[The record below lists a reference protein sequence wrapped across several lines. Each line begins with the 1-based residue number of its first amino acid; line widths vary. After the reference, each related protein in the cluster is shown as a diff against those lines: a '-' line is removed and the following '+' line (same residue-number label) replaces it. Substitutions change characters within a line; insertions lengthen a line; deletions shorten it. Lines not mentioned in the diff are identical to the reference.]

1 MIRKTTRSFGTSFV
15 SAQEIQREKE
25 IMLHLRKTVFTRVV
39 ILGAAVMVL
48 SSMTAPHGAAA
59 DPKRPES
66 RPRLGINLA
75 GPADWNT
82 ELPLVDVFRLSR
94 RWVSQRKGA
103 PWGKGPPLDLDQHG
117 WVRRLGPD
125 CWAETPLCTISGGHY
140 PAGEYTVL
148 YDGEGELDAWNT
160 LGVISRSPGK
170 MVVRVDPSRGGFHLK
185 LMSTNAENY
194 VRNIRMIMP
203 GFLKTYRDNPWHPAF
218 LHRWQG
224 VACLR
229 FMDFMK
235 TNNSTISSWSQ
246 RPKLEDATFTSR
258 GVPLELMI
266 DLANRLKADPWFCM
280 PHLADD
286 DYVRNFARMVKE
298 RLHPSRR
305 VYIEYSNELWNGMF
319 RQSRWAGEE
328 GRKLSFAE
336 KPWEAGWRF
345 TAYRSV
351 QIFRIWEEVFGGT
364 QRLVRVLASQAANPY
379 VSERIVEFQDAYKHA
394 DALTIAPYISCNVPQ
409 EGKRLNA
416 ATVEKWTVEQALDY
430 MERTALPESIR
441 WIQGSKEVADKYGLK
456 LVAYEG
462 GQHMVGV
469 YGVENNEAITTL
481 LHAANAH
488 PRMGEVYSRYYDA
501 WVKEGGDLFCHFS
514 SVGQWSKW
522 GSWGLLQFSDEHPA
536 KSPKFVA
543 TMHWARELGQPV
555 NAPGR

>member
-1 MIRKTTRSFGTSFV
+1 MPRVPGNALTRILTFGVT
-15 SAQEIQREKE
+15 ATIAATG
-25 IMLHLRKTVFTRVV
+25 LFTGYSS
-39 ILGAAVMVL
+39 GASKA
-48 SSMTAPHGAAA
+48 
-59 DPKRPES
+59 PES
-66 RPRLGINLA
+66 KPRLGINLA

-82 ELPLVDVFRLSR
+82 ELPFVDVFRLSR
-94 RWVSQRKGA
+94 RWVSQRKGS
-103 PWGKGPPLDLDQHG
+103 PWGKGPALDLDENG
-117 WVRRLGPD
+117 WVTRLEPD

-160 LGVISRSPGK
+160 LGLISRSPGK
-170 MVVRVDPSRGGFHLK
+170 MVVKVDPSKGGFHLK
-185 LMSTNAENY
+185 LVSTNPKNY

-203 GFLKTYRDNPWHPAF
+203 GFLKTYRKNPWHRAF
-218 LHRWQG
+218 LRRWQG

-235 TNNSTISSWSQ
+235 TNNSTIRSWSQ
-246 RPKLEDATFTSR
+246 RPKLDDATFTSK

-266 DLANRLKADPWFCM
+266 DLANRLKADPWLCM
-280 PHLADD
+280 AHLADD

-298 RLHPSRR
+298 RLHPSRKA
-305 VYIEYSNELWNGMF
+305 YIEYSNELWNGMF

-328 GRKLSFAE
+328 GRKLDFAE
-336 KPWEAGWRF
+336 KPWEAGWRY

-394 DALTIAPYISCNVPQ
+394 DALAIAPYISCNVPR

-416 ATVEKWTVEQALDY
+416 ATVEKWTVDQALDY
-430 MERTALPESIR
+430 MKRTALPESIR
-441 WIQGSKEVADKYGLK
+441 WIQSSKEVADKYGLK

-469 YGVENNEAITTL
+469 YGVENNEAITKL

-488 PRMGEVYSRYYDA
+488 PRMGEIYSRYYDA

-514 SVGQWSKW
+514 SVGRWSKW
-522 GSWGLLQFSDEHPA
+522 GSWGLFQFYDEDPA
-536 KSPKFVA
+536 KSPKFMA
-543 TMHWARELGQPV
+543 TMRWARGLRQPV
-555 NAPGR
+555 NVPGR